1 MNSSMWR
8 DLGVAGSLMRCCRPI
23 VGMMSLWD
31 TVAYGANSHSVAL
44 GIVYGVAKGPIAD
57 ERGLIWWCQSQ
68 GCGVGVETGVGVC
81 RSRPFCLESEW
92 ELESVKLG
100 RLRLRSGVADL
111 HLAAEDD
118 FGRTVTHPPKP
129 LINRKKRR
137 VAVCR

>member
-57 ERGLIWWCQSQ
+57 ERGLIWWCPAES
-68 GCGVGVETGVGVC
+68 GLRSRSRNWSWSLSESTVLPGVGVGAGVGKFGRLPTPV
-81 RSRPFCLESEW
+81 RSR
-92 ELESVKLG
+92 
-100 RLRLRSGVADL
+100 RLTPGSRG
-111 HLAAEDD
+111 
-118 FGRTVTHPPKP
+118 
-129 LINRKKRR
+129 
-137 VAVCR
+137 